1 MSHRSDSSP
10 KGKAD
15 NSSIV
20 LQAMQQQFERL
31 NFVLGEV
38 RDRMDNQETA
48 IRNLQ
53 GGRDRR
59 RRERR
64 VENEYE
70 NEGDGENEE
79 DLASEVGSG
88 RHRRVRHERGHKWNP
103 GGQDGVDRSLGNI
116 KMKIPSFQGR
126 TDLEV
131 YLEWEK
137 KIDLVFDCHNYS
149 EEKKVKLAVIEFT
162 NYAIIW

>member
-1 MSHRSDSSP
+1 
-10 KGKAD
+10 
-15 NSSIV
+15 
-20 LQAMQQQFERL
+20 
-31 NFVLGEV
+31 
-38 RDRMDNQETA
+38 MDHQDVA

-59 RRERR
+59 RREAR

-70 NEGDGENEE
+70 NEGDGEDEE
-79 DLASEVGSG
+79 DLASEVGLG
-88 RHRRVRHERGHKWNP
+88 RHRRFRRERGHEGNR
-103 GGQDGVDRSLGNI
+103 GGREGLNRNLGSI

-126 TDLEV
+126 TNLEV

-149 EEKKVKLAVIEFT
+149 EEKKVKFAVIEFT
-162 NYAIIW
+162 DYAIIW